1 VGRHGRTFR
10 FGLRSWAL
18 GGLAVVAAL
27 APGPALG
34 AFGLEDVAAKA
45 AALAKQRFQNPV
57 LVPDWMLRISYDQ
70 WREIRFRPEAALWRD
85 RKLPFQVQFFHPGL
99 FYDRSVAMNVVDAS
113 GIHPVAFSPNQFDYG
128 ASELASRVPQDLG
141 YAGFRIHHPIKTP
154 DYHDEVIVFLG
165 ATYFRAVGRDQGF
178 GLSARGLAIDTALSS
193 GEEFPYF
200 KEFWLVRP
208 TPTAKEIVLYAL
220 LDSPSLTGAYRFVVR
235 PGVQTHS
242 DVELRLFRR
251 QDVSKLGIAP
261 LTSMFLFG
269 ENTRQ
274 RFDDYRPEVHDSDGL
289 LLHFDGGEWL
299 WRPLAN
305 PRDLA
310 LSGFR
315 MHDPRG
321 FGLVQRDRDFDHYQD
336 LETRPD
342 LRPSAWAAPKGDWGS
357 GRVELVE
364 IPVTEEKND
373 NIVAYWVPEEL
384 PPLGEPLAYAYSM
397 RWYGDDPER
406 PPAGRSVATRHDRGT
421 LEDAQ
426 RLVIDFE
433 GKQLAAL
440 APETVLRGVV
450 SLGAATDPDELLDQ
464 QVLKNTA
471 TGGWRLVFQVR
482 PRGGDPVELRAFLQ
496 QGQDALTETWSYRV
510 EP

>member
-1 VGRHGRTFR
+1 MDRDGMGGSLRRRALALVGLT
-10 FGLRSWAL
+10 LAA
-18 GGLAVVAAL
+18 GLAPRVSHA
-27 APGPALG
+27 
-34 AFGLEDVAAKA
+34 AFGLEDVAARA
-45 AALAKQRFQNPV
+45 AALARQRFQNPV
-57 LVPDWMLRISYDQ
+57 LVPEWLLRISYDQ
-70 WREIRFRPEAALWRD
+70 WREIRFRPESALWRD
-85 RKLPFQVQFFHPGL
+85 RKLPFQVQFFHAGL
-99 FYDRSVAMNVVDAS
+99 FYDRSVVVNVVDAS

-141 YAGFRIHHPIKTP
+141 YGGFRIHYPIKTP
-154 DYHDEVIVFLG
+154 SYHDEVIVFLG
-165 ATYFRAVGRDQGF
+165 ASYFRAVGRDQGF
-178 GLSARGLAIDTALSS
+178 GLSARGLAIDTALPS

-200 KEFWLVRP
+200 KEFWLARP
-208 TPTAKEIVLYAL
+208 APGAREIVLYAL
-220 LDSPSLTGAYRFVVR
+220 LDSPSLTGAYRFTVR
-235 PGVQTHS
+235 PGAQTSS

-251 QDVSKLGIAP
+251 QDARKLGIAP

-269 ENTRQ
+269 ESARR

-310 LSGFR
+310 VSGFR

-321 FGLVQRDRDFDHYQD
+321 FGLVQRDRDFDRYQD

-342 LRPSAWAAPKGDWGS
+342 LRPSAWVAPKGDWGS
-357 GRVELVE
+357 GSVELVE
-364 IPVTEEKND
+364 IPVGEEKND
-373 NIVAYWVPEEL
+373 NVVAYWVPEQL
-384 PPLGEPLAYAYSM
+384 PPLGEALAYAYEM
-397 RWYGDDPER
+397 RWYGDDAMR
-406 PPAGRSVATRHDRGT
+406 PPAGRTVATRHDRGT
-421 LEDAQ
+421 LEDVQ

-433 GKQLAAL
+433 GKDLAAL
-440 APETVLRGVV
+440 PAETVLRGVV
-450 SLGAATDPDELLDQ
+450 SLGAATDPDELLEQ

-482 PRGGDPVELRAFLQ
+482 PRGSDPVELRAFLQ